1 MAGCELLRLLFGRA
15 SKLSP
20 CGSFAPWLP
29 RLHCMSF
36 PPPST
41 DPTCGAWR
49 SSWPPLGPPSPGAR
63 FWLSFGRHEW
73 KLEKGRLVLQRRFGA
88 NRTTRFEAVAL
99 ELTEDSSGD
108 DGITYQLAAVAPN
121 ASPRPHSHRAGRHR
135 RIIHSQTDDATGPR
149 RFGLW
154 LSQRCQVPFADMTST
169 EAKAKQLE
177 DLKQQLAASG
187 RIGRLALRFIEASL
201 VRARA
206 GTNKILHRTS

>member
-20 CGSFAPWLP
+20 GGSFAPWLP

-41 DPTCGAWR
+41 DLWGLAIFLAAIGASFTW
-49 SSWPPLGPPSPGAR
+49 GAV
-63 FWLSFGRHEW
+63 WLSFGRHEW